1 MTTLKICSQQPSTE
15 GLITLEEVIAVNL
28 HILTVKYHWQV
39 LAISLQMQSPHLSLL
54 HRNHVK
60 KLTQLLFYT
69 SIFYDHFS
77 FHYRWNCYMSCWTAC
92 FLIWLFLCFTVSVH
106 SSFIFIRSAK
116 GWKRLSCMKVLV
128 NYLRRGKAL
137 QVQKVYGI
145 VLVFFPS
152 VFSQYLLPKSTIQ
165 GDSDFLE
172 NVINHGTKDSS
183 LIKTREKLDLP
194 WLMRCKWWSV
204 WSRI

>member
-128 NYLRRGKAL
+128 NYFIVSSL
-137 QVQKVYGI
+137 VSMSWFVFSYDSKVTGGSFQGSEF
-145 VLVFFPS
+145 VLNCFS
-152 VFSQYLLPKSTIQ
+152 VFL
-165 GDSDFLE
+165 
-172 NVINHGTKDSS
+172 SS
-183 LIKTREKLDLP
+183 LNLLWPQKNLDEMNKLL
-194 WLMRCKWWSV
+194 
-204 WSRI
+204 